1 MIDQHVVADALLRET
16 ARIRR
21 VGRRRQGRPE
31 ELVRL
36 TGAQLE
42 LVNLVRRSPGVSVAQ
57 AAAELGLAANTVSTL
72 VRRLT
77 DEGML
82 VRTPDAADRRIARL
96 ELPEGLA
103 RRVGAYR
110 DRRMV
115 ASPPQ
120 SRRLTA
126 MTGDDRA
133 ATALLGRVADELE
146 RGLRRER
153 LDGHRHWPRRCR
165 RGTRRAVG

>member
-1 MIDQHVVADALLRET
+1 MTSTTAVIDQQLVADALLKET

-36 TGAQLE
+36 AGAQLE
-42 LVNLVRRSPGVSVAQ
+42 LVKLVRRSPGVSVAQ

-82 VRTPDAADRRIARL
+82 VRTSDPADRRIARL
-96 ELPEGLA
+96 DLPEGLA

-115 ASPPQ
+115 ALAAAIGTLEPDEQ
-120 SRRLTA
+120 ATIA
-126 MTGDDRA
+126 A

-146 RGLRRER
+146 RGER
-153 LDGHRHWPRRCR
+153 
-165 RGTRRAVG
+165 

>member
-1 MIDQHVVADALLRET
+1 VTASTVVIDQQLVADRLLKET

-31 ELVRL
+31 ELERL
-36 TGAQLE
+36 SGAQLE
-42 LVNLVRRSPGVSVAQ
+42 LVKLVRRSPGVSVAQ

-72 VRRLT
+72 VRRLC

-82 VRTPDAADRRIARL
+82 VRTADPADRRSARL
-96 ELPEGLA
+96 ELPDELA

-115 ASPPQ
+115 ALGAAIATLEADEQ
-120 SRRLTA
+120 ATIA
-126 MTGDDRA
+126 A
-133 ATALLGRVADELE
+133 ATALLARVADELE
-146 RGLRRER
+146 RRS
-153 LDGHRHWPRRCR
+153 
-165 RGTRRAVG
+165 A